1 MAVAKDQGRFFVYPA
16 FYPFSGWR
24 YYKEGGGRVVFYGP
38 GIGDHYPAMGDHCAD
53 HYLGI

>member
-24 YYKEGGGRVVFYGP
+24 YYKESGGWVVFYGP
-38 GIGDHYPAMGDHCAD
+38 GLGDHYPAMGDHCAD